1 MISGRILDDNT
12 SQNESF
18 YYSYPHSN
26 ALLQFRLELER
37 CKPHKASHHP
47 KKCDV
52 INDLKQLKTVCMLQY
67 ILAQVFQSSK
77 QLKARSGPTFWL
89 QIVCKDY
96 QQMTNVTTGQSL
108 LTREGNVRLTLKSA
122 ISKCTSEL
130 KRKEDTHTHTKFE
143 TDTNMWHL

>member
-37 CKPHKASHHP
+37 CKLQKASHHP

-52 INDLKQLKTVCMLQY
+52 INDLKQ
-67 ILAQVFQSSK
+67 FQTYVYRSIYWQKIFNVANS
-77 QLKARSGPTFWL
+77 LEPDKARHFVRPDLAPNCL
-89 QIVCKDY
+89 Q
-96 QQMTNVTTGQSL
+96 
-108 LTREGNVRLTLKSA
+108 RLSADDKS
-122 ISKCTSEL
+122 
-130 KRKEDTHTHTKFE
+130 HH
-143 TDTNMWHL
+143 W